1 MTLADDIV
9 ESAAYRLMEAQLYEN
24 VAAEVTD
31 GHRHEGLWIK
41 ALAQNEGNE
50 RAAAAAYVLLRVQHL
65 LDEWVIEEADRS
77 ASSELLEAQVSDQL
91 INSIRGREP
100 IRDLGTY
107 KWLKQL
113 WLDRSGPF
121 EDDRIPEPKPHWSL
135 KSKLP
140 KRPKPKLPPAAP
152 RRTTWR
158 K

>member
-24 VAAEVTD
+24 VAAEVAD

-65 LDEWVIEEADRS
+65 LDEWVVEEADRS
-77 ASSELLEAQVSDQL
+77 ASPEYLSPQVSDEL
-91 INSIRGREP
+91 INCVIRKEP
-100 IRDLGTY
+100 IRDLATY
-107 KWLKQL
+107 KHLKQI

-121 EDDRIPEPKPHWSL
+121 EDDRIPSPIPHWSL

-140 KRPKPKLPPAAP
+140 KRPNPKLPPRPGKEA
-152 RRTTWR
+152 W
-158 K
+158 KK